1 MAAQA
6 NTGHCRRNFVA
17 KSSRADSLNRASRA
31 THSDSRKGTD
41 VHTLL
46 AILLILVL
54 LGGIALIYNGWK
66 DRRDPTAPQRHR
78 RSPIKISRRNKI
90 LLVAG
95 VLVGGLTWMVSGWF
109 IALPLGPVIFVGL
122 PFLLGKPAAEGE
134 IARLN
139 AMEEWVRNLSGVL
152 AVGTGIE
159 QAIIATHKAMP
170 EALTTE
176 ISRLIQRLRTN
187 APIIDALR
195 GFADDLDDATGDLIV
210 GSLIQSAAIRGSGLT
225 AVLDRLSRSV
235 AEDVRN
241 RRGRRSSTK
250 RQSDYCSVGHHHH
263 HRIHRRP
270 VPFHRL
276 HDLLQN
282 SCGTAHFPR
291 SNRRFHRVPV
301 VDEEAHPTAET
312 VEIPRNNPAEPE
324 REK

>member
-1 MAAQA
+1 MY
-6 NTGHCRRNFVA
+6 
-17 KSSRADSLNRASRA
+17 
-31 THSDSRKGTD
+31 
-41 VHTLL
+41 TLL
-46 AILLILVL
+46 AILLVLVL

-187 APIIDALR
+187 TPIIDALR

-241 RRGRRSSTK
+241 RRAVEAARKGSRTTARWVTIITIGFTVGLFLFT
-250 RQSDYCSVGHHHH
+250 DYMTFYKTPAGQLIFLVQIAGFIAC
-263 HRIHRRP
+263 
-270 VPFHRL
+270 
-276 HDLLQN
+276 LLWMKKLIQPPKLSRFLGTTRQN
-282 SCGTAHFPR
+282 SSAKSGSFIEGVL
-291 SNRRFHRVPV
+291 S
-301 VDEEAHPTAET
+301 
-312 VEIPRNNPAEPE
+312 
-324 REK
+324 

>member
-1 MAAQA
+1 MY
-6 NTGHCRRNFVA
+6 
-17 KSSRADSLNRASRA
+17 
-31 THSDSRKGTD
+31 
-41 VHTLL
+41 TLL
-46 AILLILVL
+46 AILLVLVL

-78 RSPIKISRRNKI
+78 RSPIRISRRNKI

-187 APIIDALR
+187 TPIIDALR

-241 RRGRRSSTK
+241 RRAVEAARKGSRTTARWVTIITIGFTVGLFLFT
-250 RQSDYCSVGHHHH
+250 DYMTFYKTPAGQLIFLVQIAGFIAC
-263 HRIHRRP
+263 
-270 VPFHRL
+270 
-276 HDLLQN
+276 LLWMKKLIQPPKLSRFLGTTRQN
-282 SCGTAHFPR
+282 SSAKSESFIEGVL
-291 SNRRFHRVPV
+291 S
-301 VDEEAHPTAET
+301 
-312 VEIPRNNPAEPE
+312 
-324 REK
+324 

>member
-1 MAAQA
+1 MY
-6 NTGHCRRNFVA
+6 
-17 KSSRADSLNRASRA
+17 
-31 THSDSRKGTD
+31 
-41 VHTLL
+41 TLL
-46 AILLILVL
+46 AILLVLVL

-109 IALPLGPVIFVGL
+109 IAMPLGPVIFVGL

-187 APIIDALR
+187 TPIIDALR

-241 RRGRRSSTK
+241 RRAVEAARKGSRTTARWVTIITIGFTVGLFLFT
-250 RQSDYCSVGHHHH
+250 DYMTFYKTPAGQLIFLVQIAGFIAC
-263 HRIHRRP
+263 
-270 VPFHRL
+270 
-276 HDLLQN
+276 LLWMKKLIQPPKLSRFLGTTRQN
-282 SCGTAHFPR
+282 SSAKSESFIEGVL
-291 SNRRFHRVPV
+291 S
-301 VDEEAHPTAET
+301 
-312 VEIPRNNPAEPE
+312 
-324 REK
+324 

>member
-1 MAAQA
+1 MY
-6 NTGHCRRNFVA
+6 
-17 KSSRADSLNRASRA
+17 
-31 THSDSRKGTD
+31 
-41 VHTLL
+41 TLL
-46 AILLILVL
+46 AILLVLVL

-139 AMEEWVRNLSGVL
+139 AMEECVRNLSGVL

-187 APIIDALR
+187 TPIIDALR

-241 RRGRRSSTK
+241 RRAVEAARKGSRTTARWVTIITIGFTVGLFLFT
-250 RQSDYCSVGHHHH
+250 DYMTFYKTPAGQLIFLVQIAGFIAC
-263 HRIHRRP
+263 
-270 VPFHRL
+270 
-276 HDLLQN
+276 LLWMKKLIQPPKLSRFLGTTRQN
-282 SCGTAHFPR
+282 SSAKSESFIEGVL
-291 SNRRFHRVPV
+291 S
-301 VDEEAHPTAET
+301 
-312 VEIPRNNPAEPE
+312 
-324 REK
+324 

>member
-1 MAAQA
+1 MY
-6 NTGHCRRNFVA
+6 
-17 KSSRADSLNRASRA
+17 
-31 THSDSRKGTD
+31 
-41 VHTLL
+41 TLL

-241 RRGRRSSTK
+241 RRAVEAARKGSRTTARWVTIITIGFTVGLFLFT
-250 RQSDYCSVGHHHH
+250 DYMTFYKTPAGQLIFLVQIAGFIAC
-263 HRIHRRP
+263 
-270 VPFHRL
+270 
-276 HDLLQN
+276 LLWMKKLIQPPKLSRFLGTTRQN
-282 SCGTAHFPR
+282 SSAKSESFIEGVL
-291 SNRRFHRVPV
+291 S
-301 VDEEAHPTAET
+301 
-312 VEIPRNNPAEPE
+312 
-324 REK
+324 

>member
-1 MAAQA
+1 MY
-6 NTGHCRRNFVA
+6 
-17 KSSRADSLNRASRA
+17 
-31 THSDSRKGTD
+31 
-41 VHTLL
+41 TLL
-46 AILLILVL
+46 AILLVLVL

-78 RSPIKISRRNKI
+78 QSPIKISRRNKI

-109 IALPLGPVIFVGL
+109 IALPLGPVVFVGL

-187 APIIDALR
+187 TPIIDALR

-241 RRGRRSSTK
+241 RRAVEAARKGSRTTARWVTIITIGFTVGLFLFT
-250 RQSDYCSVGHHHH
+250 DYMTFYKTPAGQLIFLVQIAGFIAC
-263 HRIHRRP
+263 
-270 VPFHRL
+270 
-276 HDLLQN
+276 LLWMKKLIQPPKLSRFLGTTRQN
-282 SCGTAHFPR
+282 SSAKSESFIEGVL
-291 SNRRFHRVPV
+291 S
-301 VDEEAHPTAET
+301 
-312 VEIPRNNPAEPE
+312 
-324 REK
+324 

>member
-1 MAAQA
+1 MY
-6 NTGHCRRNFVA
+6 
-17 KSSRADSLNRASRA
+17 
-31 THSDSRKGTD
+31 
-41 VHTLL
+41 TLL
-46 AILLILVL
+46 AILLVLVL

-95 VLVGGLTWMVSGWF
+95 ALVGGLTWMVSGWF

-187 APIIDALR
+187 TPIIDALR

-241 RRGRRSSTK
+241 RRAVEAARRGSRTTA
-250 RQSDYCSVGHHHH
+250 RWVTIITIGFTVGLFLFTDYMTFYKTPAGQLIFLVQIAGFIAC
-263 HRIHRRP
+263 
-270 VPFHRL
+270 
-276 HDLLQN
+276 LLWMKKLIQPPKLSRFLGTTRQN
-282 SCGTAHFPR
+282 SSAKSESFIEGVL
-291 SNRRFHRVPV
+291 S
-301 VDEEAHPTAET
+301 
-312 VEIPRNNPAEPE
+312 
-324 REK
+324 

>member
-1 MAAQA
+1 MY
-6 NTGHCRRNFVA
+6 
-17 KSSRADSLNRASRA
+17 
-31 THSDSRKGTD
+31 
-41 VHTLL
+41 TLL
-46 AILLILVL
+46 AILLVLIL
-54 LGGIALIYNGWK
+54 LGGITLIYNGWK

-187 APIIDALR
+187 TPIIDALR

-241 RRGRRSSTK
+241 RRAVEAARKGSRTTARWVTIITIGFTVGLFLFT
-250 RQSDYCSVGHHHH
+250 DYMTFYKTPAGQLIFLVQIAGFIAC
-263 HRIHRRP
+263 
-270 VPFHRL
+270 
-276 HDLLQN
+276 LLWMKKLIQPPKLSRFLGTTRQN
-282 SCGTAHFPR
+282 SSAKSESFIEGVL
-291 SNRRFHRVPV
+291 S
-301 VDEEAHPTAET
+301 
-312 VEIPRNNPAEPE
+312 
-324 REK
+324 

>member
-1 MAAQA
+1 MY
-6 NTGHCRRNFVA
+6 
-17 KSSRADSLNRASRA
+17 
-31 THSDSRKGTD
+31 
-41 VHTLL
+41 TLL
-46 AILLILVL
+46 AILLVLVL

-152 AVGTGIE
+152 AMGTGIE

-187 APIIDALR
+187 TPIIDALR

-241 RRGRRSSTK
+241 RRAVEAARKGSRTTARWVTIITIGFTDGLFLFT
-250 RQSDYCSVGHHHH
+250 DYMTFYKTPAGQLIFLVQIAGFIAC
-263 HRIHRRP
+263 
-270 VPFHRL
+270 
-276 HDLLQN
+276 LLWMKKLIQPPKLSRFLGTTRQN
-282 SCGTAHFPR
+282 SSAKSESFIEGVL
-291 SNRRFHRVPV
+291 S
-301 VDEEAHPTAET
+301 
-312 VEIPRNNPAEPE
+312 
-324 REK
+324 

>member
-1 MAAQA
+1 MY
-6 NTGHCRRNFVA
+6 
-17 KSSRADSLNRASRA
+17 
-31 THSDSRKGTD
+31 
-41 VHTLL
+41 TLL
-46 AILLILVL
+46 AILLVLVL

-109 IALPLGPVIFVGL
+109 IALPLGPVILVGL

-187 APIIDALR
+187 TPIIDALR

-241 RRGRRSSTK
+241 RRAVEAARKGSRTTARWVTIITIGFTVGLFLFT
-250 RQSDYCSVGHHHH
+250 DYMTFYKTPAGQLIFLVQIAGFIAC
-263 HRIHRRP
+263 
-270 VPFHRL
+270 
-276 HDLLQN
+276 LLWMKKLIQPPKLSRFLGTTRQN
-282 SCGTAHFPR
+282 SSAKSESFIEGVL
-291 SNRRFHRVPV
+291 S
-301 VDEEAHPTAET
+301 
-312 VEIPRNNPAEPE
+312 
-324 REK
+324 

>member
-1 MAAQA
+1 MY
-6 NTGHCRRNFVA
+6 
-17 KSSRADSLNRASRA
+17 
-31 THSDSRKGTD
+31 
-41 VHTLL
+41 TLL
-46 AILLILVL
+46 AILLVLVL

-95 VLVGGLTWMVSGWF
+95 GVLVGGLTWMVSGWF

-122 PFLLGKPAAEGE
+122 PFLLGKPAAEGGE

-187 APIIDALR
+187 TPPIIDALR

-241 RRGRRSSTK
+241 RRAVEAARKGSRTTARWVTIITIGFTVGLFLFT
-250 RQSDYCSVGHHHH
+250 DYMTFYKTPAGQLIFLVQIAGFIAC
-263 HRIHRRP
+263 
-270 VPFHRL
+270 
-276 HDLLQN
+276 LLWMKKLIQPPKLSRFLGTTRQN
-282 SCGTAHFPR
+282 SSAKSESFIEGVL
-291 SNRRFHRVPV
+291 S
-301 VDEEAHPTAET
+301 
-312 VEIPRNNPAEPE
+312 
-324 REK
+324 

>member
-1 MAAQA
+1 MY
-6 NTGHCRRNFVA
+6 
-17 KSSRADSLNRASRA
+17 
-31 THSDSRKGTD
+31 
-41 VHTLL
+41 TLL
-46 AILLILVL
+46 AILLVLVL

-122 PFLLGKPAAEGE
+122 PVLLGKPAAEGE

-187 APIIDALR
+187 TPIIDALR

-241 RRGRRSSTK
+241 RRAVEAARKGSRTTARWVTIITIGFTVGLFLFT
-250 RQSDYCSVGHHHH
+250 DYMTFYKTPAGQLIFLVQIAGFIAC
-263 HRIHRRP
+263 
-270 VPFHRL
+270 
-276 HDLLQN
+276 LLWMKKLIQPPKLSRFLGTTRQN
-282 SCGTAHFPR
+282 SSAKSESFIEGVL
-291 SNRRFHRVPV
+291 S
-301 VDEEAHPTAET
+301 
-312 VEIPRNNPAEPE
+312 
-324 REK
+324 

>member
-1 MAAQA
+1 MY
-6 NTGHCRRNFVA
+6 
-17 KSSRADSLNRASRA
+17 
-31 THSDSRKGTD
+31 
-41 VHTLL
+41 TLL
-46 AILLILVL
+46 AILLVLVL

-187 APIIDALR
+187 TPIIDALR

-241 RRGRRSSTK
+241 RRAVEAARKGSRTTARWVTIITIGFTVGLFLFT
-250 RQSDYCSVGHHHH
+250 DYMTFYKTPAGQLIFLVQIAGFMAC
-263 HRIHRRP
+263 
-270 VPFHRL
+270 
-276 HDLLQN
+276 LLWMKKLIQPPKLSRFLGTTRQN
-282 SCGTAHFPR
+282 SSAKSESFIEGVL
-291 SNRRFHRVPV
+291 S
-301 VDEEAHPTAET
+301 
-312 VEIPRNNPAEPE
+312 
-324 REK
+324 

>member
-1 MAAQA
+1 MY
-6 NTGHCRRNFVA
+6 
-17 KSSRADSLNRASRA
+17 
-31 THSDSRKGTD
+31 
-41 VHTLL
+41 TLL
-46 AILLILVL
+46 AILLVLVL

-109 IALPLGPVIFVGL
+109 IALPLGPVVFVGL

-187 APIIDALR
+187 TPIIDALR

-241 RRGRRSSTK
+241 RRAVEAARKGSRTTARWVTIITIGFTVGLFLFT
-250 RQSDYCSVGHHHH
+250 DYMTFYKTPAGQLIFLVQIAGFIAC
-263 HRIHRRP
+263 
-270 VPFHRL
+270 
-276 HDLLQN
+276 LLWMKKLIQPPKLSRFLGTTRQN
-282 SCGTAHFPR
+282 SSAKSGSFIEGVL
-291 SNRRFHRVPV
+291 S
-301 VDEEAHPTAET
+301 
-312 VEIPRNNPAEPE
+312 
-324 REK
+324 

>member
-1 MAAQA
+1 MY
-6 NTGHCRRNFVA
+6 
-17 KSSRADSLNRASRA
+17 
-31 THSDSRKGTD
+31 
-41 VHTLL
+41 TLL
-46 AILLILVL
+46 AILLVLVL

-109 IALPLGPVIFVGL
+109 IAMPLGPVIFVGL

-187 APIIDALR
+187 TPIIDALR

-241 RRGRRSSTK
+241 RRAVEAARKGSRTTARWVTIITIGFTVGLFLFT
-250 RQSDYCSVGHHHH
+250 DYMTFYKTPAGQLIFLVQIAGFMAC
-263 HRIHRRP
+263 
-270 VPFHRL
+270 
-276 HDLLQN
+276 LLWMKKLIQPPKLSRFLGTTRQN
-282 SCGTAHFPR
+282 SSAKSESFIEGVL
-291 SNRRFHRVPV
+291 S
-301 VDEEAHPTAET
+301 
-312 VEIPRNNPAEPE
+312 
-324 REK
+324 

>member
-1 MAAQA
+1 MY
-6 NTGHCRRNFVA
+6 
-17 KSSRADSLNRASRA
+17 
-31 THSDSRKGTD
+31 
-41 VHTLL
+41 TLL
-46 AILLILVL
+46 AILLVLVL

-152 AVGTGIE
+152 AVGIGIE

-187 APIIDALR
+187 TPIIDALR

-241 RRGRRSSTK
+241 RRAVEAARKGSRTTARWVTIITIGFTVGLFLFT
-250 RQSDYCSVGHHHH
+250 DYMTFYKTPAGQLIFLVQIAGFIAC
-263 HRIHRRP
+263 
-270 VPFHRL
+270 
-276 HDLLQN
+276 LLWMKKLIQPPKLSRFLGTTRQN
-282 SCGTAHFPR
+282 SSAKSESFIEGVL
-291 SNRRFHRVPV
+291 S
-301 VDEEAHPTAET
+301 
-312 VEIPRNNPAEPE
+312 
-324 REK
+324 

>member
-1 MAAQA
+1 MY
-6 NTGHCRRNFVA
+6 
-17 KSSRADSLNRASRA
+17 
-31 THSDSRKGTD
+31 
-41 VHTLL
+41 TLL
-46 AILLILVL
+46 AILLVLVL

-122 PFLLGKPAAEGE
+122 PFILGKPAAEGE

-187 APIIDALR
+187 TPIIDALR

-241 RRGRRSSTK
+241 RRAVEAARKGSRTTARWVTIITIGFTVGLFLFT
-250 RQSDYCSVGHHHH
+250 DYMTFYKTPAGQLIFLVQIAGFIAC
-263 HRIHRRP
+263 
-270 VPFHRL
+270 
-276 HDLLQN
+276 LLWMKKLIQPPKLSRFLGTTRQN
-282 SCGTAHFPR
+282 SSAKSESFIEGVL
-291 SNRRFHRVPV
+291 S
-301 VDEEAHPTAET
+301 
-312 VEIPRNNPAEPE
+312 
-324 REK
+324 

>member
-1 MAAQA
+1 MY
-6 NTGHCRRNFVA
+6 
-17 KSSRADSLNRASRA
+17 
-31 THSDSRKGTD
+31 
-41 VHTLL
+41 TLL
-46 AILLILVL
+46 AILLVLVL

-159 QAIIATHKAMP
+159 QAIIATYKAMP

-187 APIIDALR
+187 TPIIDALR

-241 RRGRRSSTK
+241 RRAVEAARKGSRTTARWVTIITIGFTVGLFLFT
-250 RQSDYCSVGHHHH
+250 DYMTFYKTPTGQLIFLVQIAGFIAC
-263 HRIHRRP
+263 
-270 VPFHRL
+270 
-276 HDLLQN
+276 LLWMKKLIQPPKLSRFLGTTRQN
-282 SCGTAHFPR
+282 SSAKSESFIEGVL
-291 SNRRFHRVPV
+291 S
-301 VDEEAHPTAET
+301 
-312 VEIPRNNPAEPE
+312 
-324 REK
+324 

>member
-1 MAAQA
+1 MY
-6 NTGHCRRNFVA
+6 
-17 KSSRADSLNRASRA
+17 
-31 THSDSRKGTD
+31 
-41 VHTLL
+41 TLL
-46 AILLILVL
+46 AILLVLVL

-187 APIIDALR
+187 TPIIDALR

-241 RRGRRSSTK
+241 RRAVEAARKGSRTTARWVTIITIGFTVGLFLFT
-250 RQSDYCSVGHHHH
+250 DYMTFYKTPAGQLIFLVQIAGFIAC
-263 HRIHRRP
+263 
-270 VPFHRL
+270 
-276 HDLLQN
+276 LLWMKKLIQPPKLSRFLGTTRQN
-282 SCGTAHFPR
+282 SSAKSESFIEGVL
-291 SNRRFHRVPV
+291 S
-301 VDEEAHPTAET
+301 
-312 VEIPRNNPAEPE
+312 
-324 REK
+324 

>member
-1 MAAQA
+1 MY
-6 NTGHCRRNFVA
+6 
-17 KSSRADSLNRASRA
+17 
-31 THSDSRKGTD
+31 
-41 VHTLL
+41 TLL
-46 AILLILVL
+46 AILLVLVL

-78 RSPIKISRRNKI
+78 RSPIKIIRRNKI

-187 APIIDALR
+187 TPIIDALR

-241 RRGRRSSTK
+241 RRAVEAARKGSRTTARWVTIITIGFTVGLFLFT
-250 RQSDYCSVGHHHH
+250 DYMTFYKTPAGQLIFLVKIAGFIAC
-263 HRIHRRP
+263 
-270 VPFHRL
+270 
-276 HDLLQN
+276 LLWMKKLIQPPKLSRFLGTTRQN
-282 SCGTAHFPR
+282 SSAKSESFIEGVL
-291 SNRRFHRVPV
+291 S
-301 VDEEAHPTAET
+301 
-312 VEIPRNNPAEPE
+312 
-324 REK
+324 

>member
-1 MAAQA
+1 MY
-6 NTGHCRRNFVA
+6 
-17 KSSRADSLNRASRA
+17 
-31 THSDSRKGTD
+31 
-41 VHTLL
+41 TLL
-46 AILLILVL
+46 AILLVLVL

-109 IALPLGPVIFVGL
+109 IALPLGPVVFVGL

-187 APIIDALR
+187 TPIIDALR

-241 RRGRRSSTK
+241 RRAVEAARKGSRTTARWVTIITIGFTVGLFLFT
-250 RQSDYCSVGHHHH
+250 DYMTFYKTPAGQLIFLVQIAGFIAC
-263 HRIHRRP
+263 
-270 VPFHRL
+270 
-276 HDLLQN
+276 LLWMKKLIQPPKLSRFLGTTRQN
-282 SCGTAHFPR
+282 SSAKSESFIEGVL
-291 SNRRFHRVPV
+291 S
-301 VDEEAHPTAET
+301 
-312 VEIPRNNPAEPE
+312 
-324 REK
+324 